1 MMHATNI
8 ETDDYKAMSKTTTQ
22 IFQPLN
28 MLNCQIILT
37 KNRNLTICSLKKKP
51 ITRDYFCKLEKGFLF
66 EMGLEIKL
74 LSFNGIVF

>member
-37 KNRNLTICSLKKKP
+37 KNRNLTICCLKKKP

>member
-8 ETDDYKAMSKTTTQ
+8 ETDNYKAMSKTTTQ

-37 KNRNLTICSLKKKP
+37 KNRNLTICCLKEAHYSRLLLQ
-51 ITRDYFCKLEKGFLF
+51 TREG
-66 EMGLEIKL
+66 I
-74 LSFNGIVF
+74 SFRDGSRD